1 MLRDTPTQL
10 RGMGIGTDFGG
21 RLWQYLLKPTVHTL
35 LQSGGGEEDAWKSSL
50 QGMKGVMGKEDPCPG
65 VYKSTQAQQTE
76 VTFPR
81 TVKTS

>member
-1 MLRDTPTQL
+1 MPGNQV
-10 RGMGIGTDFGG
+10 F
-21 RLWQYLLKPTVHTL
+21 
-35 LQSGGGEEDAWKSSL
+35 